1 MKEAIWA
8 ALALIA
14 LTSRAG
20 RPVTFV
26 LLAVWF
32 YSYTFVYLVDGEFG
46 FQASMWLLAV
56 AFLCCFLL
64 VRSDGVT
71 FATVAVTCLFAIS
84 FTSQLLFWLVPP
96 VQQEFGLAFYFLSTT
111 TFTLQLVSMAGDAI
125 WRHYGAA
132 RRRHRRRA
140 IGRTA

>member
-1 MKEAIWA
+1 MKEAVWA
-8 ALALIA
+8 VLALIA
-14 LTSRAG
+14 LTSRVG

-32 YSYTFVYLVDGEFG
+32 YSYAFVYLVDGAFG

-64 VRSDGVT
+64 IRSDGVT
-71 FATVAVTCLFAIS
+71 FATVAVTCLFAVS

-96 VQQEFGLAFYFLSTT
+96 VHDGHALAFYYLSTGA
-111 TFTLQLVSMAGDAI
+111 FTLQLAAMAGDAI
-125 WRHYGAA
+125 WRHLKRVQ
-132 RRRHRRRA
+132 RRKKRLA
-140 IGRTA
+140 LGR